1 MKTEKKKRI
10 TTMNILLYVFLN
22 ICIFKIN
29 IWYFTIHYACDIYIY
44 KIQLVIYKI
53 YIGFF

>member
-44 KIQLVIYKI
+44 KI
-53 YIGFF
+53 